1 MMRMRQK
8 LLSGILALTLIFSG
22 YAAGV
27 FETQSVYADSKIK
40 VENNIISGQYV
51 KGLGIGTNRVANCSE
66 ISYNAKTDM
75 YEIAIAD
82 AAAQPCFFVNVNTQY
97 AFQFDQYKLTGGTG
111 KSQPYKD
118 SKDQIAPLV
127 SNAKL
132 PVGEQVE
139 TTFTVGKKN
148 SAGDAFA
155 EGETETIKMLLYKK
169 LCLSKLSAAD
179 ENKQTVTMYPAKL
192 DPLQC
197 TYAFM
202 TGANTQ
208 TVTLNYTTKT
218 NLAIQ
223 AENEETY
230 TKDGIIAK
238 FIVPDGALIKDTGGT
253 ATFDLSKLNRN
264 EDGQKYA
271 TLQLTYSDATK
282 KVGTNT
288 YTILFDDTDYTPTV
302 SLKTDA
308 ELCVDKDTSLT
319 LGVNAETQK
328 GMLSYQWERLATPDS
343 ASPYTLTGETQENY
357 NPQTQNATTTYY
369 RCKVTN
375 TVNDAKYIAYSN
387 VITVRVNA
395 TYASKPIIKKQPQS
409 VVALVGTEQYLLVE
423 AKRQDTG
430 AILSYQWYEKAKN
443 SEDVDI
449 KIEDATGYYYSLP
462 TSESGVRQYYC
473 VVTATIN
480 GHSASI
486 NTDTVTVTLTA
497 VPGTEVFSGAGT
509 KESPYKI
516 KDLNDLKTMQSIME
530 KGYGMEGKY
539 FELQAN
545 LELPS
550 NWDGLGTLIDKNWHS
565 PNEYDKTQENGGK
578 NVTPFMGIF
587 DGKGHRITIPDGGKA
602 PFKYV
607 RKATIKNLKL
617 YGANVDG
624 SALISSMFLDYGPTG
639 NYDDLDLNK
648 GFWTVII
655 DNVTL
660 ESNSKT
666 SDAGFMQGTG
676 SGADKVTIRNSTVEQ
691 NVKVNGASFVRE
703 FNGEMINCSSYA
715 DVRGGGGLAEYK
727 GQSMGE
733 CRFLNCS
740 FFGTVKSGSYAGG
753 IIGSGY
759 GRFGEAEPSA
769 PNTPIV
775 TVQNCVVAADV
786 EGKTYVGGIIGTE
799 PSIVQCWSNGSGGI
813 SNNVFYGVLKGTES
827 NAVIGGIAGYMN
839 SLNNQS
845 LFENNFYLDS
855 CGAKSGI
862 GKVKYIDTSA
872 MHENTSGT
880 IYFSTEKGT
889 SGCPSVNACNWERG
903 ANRNDD
909 PLGAD
914 KEKLAKRVSATE
926 MADGAVTK
934 ALNASKSSYKNWSQS
949 VKYPIHGNETILYA
963 IELSGKY
970 QTEYKTG
977 DTFVPPIGMTVIG
990 KLSAGSTNKIN
1001 LSDKELKFT
1010 GFNSNQRGVQTITVS
1025 YGVAK
1030 TTYEIVVLYN
1040 ESQVKKEVVAYF
1052 TLLGDSNHSEPTN
1065 EGGPHTLSSN
1075 NLKTWV
1081 ERTKV
1086 VIDNNTSVFDV
1097 FKKVLGENKIDWKG
1111 SADNKYSTM
1120 YISAVQIPG
1129 TSSMLG
1135 EFSNGPNSGW
1145 MYTLNGKHPS
1155 LGVAQQF
1162 LNGGEEIVFHYTD
1175 DWTKESDTQG
1185 WVTGEDKPQNVTT
1198 SGAAGSATT
1207 TAPTEVKV
1215 SGTTAAAT
1223 VKAENQSEILKQAV
1237 DKKSAEIILEVSKA
1251 DSKGADSVQLSLE
1264 VSFVKNIS
1272 DKTNADLTVNTEN
1285 GKVTLDQETIKTVL
1299 AEAKGATIT
1308 LEVTKVTKPTE
1319 AQKKAAG
1326 ANGHLLKLTIKS
1338 GDKVISDFNKGKVK
1352 VVAEI
1357 VSKLLDKK
1365 VAAIHIADDG
1375 KIEQLAGKV
1384 LTIGGKKFYEF
1395 TTPHFSTFAL
1405 VDADELG
1412 LEVKEEPAVDVKT
1425 LTAKLTPIV
1434 RSAKTAK
1441 KNVKVT
1447 TSLDKQDKAIVQELK
1462 DAGYTVKYRFY
1473 RSTKKAAGYKA
1484 AVTKK
1489 TASYTNT
1496 SGKKGTKYFYKVQ
1509 VRVYD
1514 ENGKLTAKTALKQ
1527 CKYASRTWTKGK

>member
-27 FETQSVYADSKIK
+27 FETQSVYADSEIK

-51 KGLGIGTNRVANCSE
+51 SGLGIGTRGAADCSE
-66 ISYNAKTDM
+66 ISYNAKTDK

-82 AAAQPCFFVNVNTQY
+82 AAAQQCFFVNVDTKY
-97 AFQFDQYKLTGGTG
+97 AFQFDQYKLTEGTG
-111 KSQPYKD
+111 GYRSCRESDLTRQV
-118 SKDQIAPLV
+118 APLV

-148 SAGDAFA
+148 SAGGAFA

-230 TKDGIIAK
+230 TKDGVIAK

-253 ATFDLSKLNRN
+253 ATFDLSKLKQN

-343 ASPYTLTGETQENY
+343 ASPYTLTGETQESY

-375 TVNDAKYIAYSN
+375 TVNGAKYIAYSN

-395 TYASKPIIKKQPQS
+395 TYASKPIIIKQPQS
-409 VVALVGTEQYLLVE
+409 VAALVGTEQYLLVE

-462 TSESGVRQYYC
+462 TSESGARQYYC

-480 GHSASI
+480 GYSASI
-486 NTDTVTVTLTA
+486 NTDTVTVTLTD
-497 VPGTEVFSGAGT
+497 VPGTNGFSGAGT

-539 FELQAN
+539 FELQAD

-565 PNEYDKTQENGGK
+565 SNEHDKTQENGGK

-977 DTFVPPIGMTVIG
+977 ERWNTDGMLI
-990 KLSAGSTNKIN
+990 AGLYTDGTSKNIPV
-1001 LSDKELKFT
+1001 SDVTFT
-1010 GFNSNQRGVQTITVS
+1010 GYNLNRRGVQTVTVT
-1025 YGVAK
+1025 YGSIK
-1030 TTYEIVVLYN
+1030 TTYEIKVIHRD
-1040 ESQVKKEVVAYF
+1040 EEVKAVTAFF
-1052 TLLGDSNHSEPTN
+1052 TLLGDSEHEDPTAK
-1065 EGGPHTLSSN
+1065 GGPHTLAGN
-1075 NLKTWV
+1075 NLLTWIPEKQV
-1081 ERTKV
+1081 K
-1086 VIDNNTSVFDV
+1086 IDNNTTVYDV
-1097 FKKVLGENKIDWKG
+1097 IRRELTAAKISWEG

-1129 TSSMLG
+1129 TSSKLG
-1135 EFSNGPNSGW
+1135 EFSNGQNSGW

-1162 LNGGEEIVFHYTD
+1162 LNNGDRIVFHYTD

-1185 WVTGEDKPQNVTT
+1185 WATEEDKPQNVTT

-1207 TAPTEVKV
+1207 MAPTEVKV
-1215 SGTTAAAT
+1215 SGTTATAT
-1223 VKAENQSEILKQAV
+1223 IKAENQSEILKQAV

-1251 DSKGADSVQLSLE
+1251 DSKGADSVQLSLD
-1264 VSFVKNIS
+1264 VTFVKNVA

-1285 GKVTLDQETIKTVL
+1285 GKVTLDQETLKTIIG
-1299 AEAKGATIT
+1299 EAKGNTVTI
-1308 LEVTKVTKPTE
+1308 EITKVTKPTE
-1319 AQKKAAG
+1319 VQKKAAG

-1384 LTIGGKKFYEF
+1384 LNIGGKKFYEF

-1412 LEVKEEPAVDVKT
+1412 LEVAEEPTVDAKA
-1425 LTAKLTPIV
+1425 LTAKLTPV
-1434 RSAKTAK
+1434 ARSAKTAK

-1447 TSLDKQDKAIVQELK
+1447 VSLDKQDKAIVKELK

-1489 TASYTNT
+1489 TAAYTNT
-1496 SGKKGTKYFYKVQ
+1496 GGKKGTKYYYKVQ

-1514 ENGKLTAKTALKQ
+1514 ENGKLAAKTALKQ